1 MLFIVPVILIWIFS
15 GINFVL
21 RKVGN
26 SITSYE
32 EIKQNGDDWEL
43 NITSTFKNAHL
54 KFKLGEEFDETTLD
68 GRKCKV
74 SNEKIKMHSSTLT
87 CTSLWWNSY
96 KTKLFFINSPFCA
109 CLHGLNMAVQTFLKH
124 SSCCI
129 LVNVRSWGGGPGALS
144 ERDKTRGS
152 GLQDHAD
159 SRGRRDYDNCEYHQ
173 ILVPKIYN
181 SEIYVLVSEGTLYR

>member
-1 MLFIVPVILIWIFS
+1 MGKQSLFCNYELQNMLFIVPVILIWIVS

-74 SNEKIKMHSSTLT
+74 INEKIKMHSSILTRTTLW
-87 CTSLWWNSY
+87 LIFY
-96 KTKLFFINSPFCA
+96 KTKLFFW
-109 CLHGLNMAVQTFLKH
+109 
-124 SSCCI
+124 
-129 LVNVRSWGGGPGALS
+129 R
-144 ERDKTRGS
+144 TR
-152 GLQDHAD
+152 HF
-159 SRGRRDYDNCEYHQ
+159 
-173 ILVPKIYN
+173 
-181 SEIYVLVSEGTLYR
+181 VLVYMLRTWVFKLFWSTRHVVF

>member
-1 MLFIVPVILIWIFS
+1 MGKQSFCDYELQNMLFIVPVILIWIFS

-74 SNEKIKMHSSTLT
+74 IKEKIKMH
-87 CTSLWWNSY
+87 
-96 KTKLFFINSPFCA
+96 
-109 CLHGLNMAVQTFLKH
+109 
-124 SSCCI
+124 
-129 LVNVRSWGGGPGALS
+129 
-144 ERDKTRGS
+144 
-152 GLQDHAD
+152 
-159 SRGRRDYDNCEYHQ
+159 
-173 ILVPKIYN
+173 
-181 SEIYVLVSEGTLYR
+181 

>member
-1 MLFIVPVILIWIFS
+1 MYGVNINDKPRINVHMLNYIYNFGGKWVEIIWYKIFFYWVSKVFFDYELQNMLFIVPVILIWIVS

-96 KTKLFFINSPFCA
+96 KTKLFW
-109 CLHGLNMAVQTFLKH
+109 
-124 SSCCI
+124 
-129 LVNVRSWGGGPGALS
+129 R
-144 ERDKTRGS
+144 TR
-152 GLQDHAD
+152 HF
-159 SRGRRDYDNCEYHQ
+159 
-173 ILVPKIYN
+173 
-181 SEIYVLVSEGTLYR
+181 VLVYMVWTWLFKLFWSTRHVVF